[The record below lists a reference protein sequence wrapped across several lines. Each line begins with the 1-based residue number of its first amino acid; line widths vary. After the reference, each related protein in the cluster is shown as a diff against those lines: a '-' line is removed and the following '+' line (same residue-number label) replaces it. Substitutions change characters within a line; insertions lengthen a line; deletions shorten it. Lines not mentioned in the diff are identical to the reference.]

1 MMRKILI
8 ILLILTFFNI
18 SFSFQETII
27 SFGNTNLEILPNE
40 EITIPVKV
48 ENVKNLY
55 GFSIYIEFEPENLKI
70 VEIKEGEFLKKDSQ
84 TFFLSKVDLE
94 RREIIVG
101 GAKRGSV
108 QGISGTG
115 ILFYIKIVLKEK
127 NKTFLKFKEV
137 FLKDDNLKDLITKSL
152 DLNIIPKLQD
162 IPILKFEPNILN
174 FKTIDEV
181 LEVKLTNIGKGVLKG
196 KIYTN
201 DDWIVLNKTS
211 FEGNS
216 NVIYVAI
223 KKQSID
229 EGKIYIESNGGNGVI
244 IVKFEKLSAVKIV
257 LQIGN
262 QVAYV
267 NDNPVLLPFPPF
279 LEKGRT
285 MVPLRFISEQRG
297 AQVLWVKE
305 ENKAIIIYNEVYI
318 ELWVDQNKNYV
329 RMNGVFYTIDVAP
342 YTLKGRTV
350 VPVRF
355 VSEFLGGK
363 VFWNQDTKTVTIIF
377 ES

>member
-1 MMRKILI
+1 MRKILFL
-8 ILLILTFFNI
+8 LLISAFFNI
-18 SFSFQETII
+18 SFTSQETII
-27 SFGNTNLEILPNE
+27 SFGNTSLEILPNE

-101 GAKRGSV
+101 GARKGNV

-115 ILFYIKIVLKEK
+115 VLFYIKIILKEK
-127 NKTFLKFKEV
+127 NKTFLKFKEIS
-137 FLKDDNLKDLITKSL
+137 LKDSSLNDINFKSVDLI
-152 DLNIIPKLQD
+152 IFPKLQD
-162 IPILKFEPNILN
+162 IPILKFEPDLLA
-174 FKTIDEV
+174 FRTLDDV
-181 LEVKLTNIGKGVLKG
+181 LEIKITNTGKGILKG

-201 DDWIVLNKTS
+201 DDWIVLNKTT
-211 FEGNS
+211 FEGDS

-244 IVKFEKLSAVKIV
+244 RVKFEKLSTIKII

-267 NDNPVLLPFPPF
+267 NEESFLLPFPPF

-285 MVPLRFISEQRG
+285 MVPLRFISENRG

>member
-1 MMRKILI
+1 MKKTLFLILI
-8 ILLILTFFNI
+8 FAFLNI
-18 SFSFQETII
+18 SLTFQETLI
-27 SFGNTNLEILPNE
+27 SFGNTSLEILPNE

-84 TFFLSKVDLE
+84 TFFLLKVDLE

-101 GAKRGSV
+101 GARRGNV

-127 NKTFLKFKEV
+127 NRTFLKFKEV
-137 FLKDDNLKDLITKSL
+137 ILKDDNLKDLITKSS
-152 DLNIIPKLQD
+152 DLNIFPKLQD
-162 IPILKFEPNILN
+162 IPILKFEPNVLN
-174 FKTIDEV
+174 FKTIDDI
-181 LEVKLTNIGKGVLKG
+181 LEIKITNTGKGILKG

-216 NVIYVAI
+216 NIIYVAI

-244 IVKFEKLSAVKIV
+244 RVKFEKLSAIKIV

-267 NDNPVLLPFPPF
+267 NDLSFILPFPPF

-285 MVPLRFISEQRG
+285 MVPLRFISENRG

>member
-1 MMRKILI
+1 MMKKILI

-101 GAKRGSV
+101 GTRRGSV

-137 FLKDDNLKDLITKSL
+137 FLKDDNLKDLTIKSL

-181 LEVKLTNIGKGVLKG
+181 LEVKLTNTGKGILKG

-201 DDWIVLNKTS
+201 EDWIVLNKTS

-216 NVIYVAI
+216 NIIYVAI

-267 NDNPVLLPFPPF
+267 NDNPMFLPFPPF